1 MVRTIILGSCVSVQ
15 GIFVRAL
22 SNGKI
27 AVRVDNKVYEGRP
40 VENGLLLGASS
51 R

>member
-27 AVRVDNKVYEGRP
+27 AVRVDNTVYEGKP
-40 VENGLLLGASS
+40 VNAA
-51 R
+51 

>member
-27 AVRVDNKVYEGRP
+27 AVRVDNKVYEGKP
-40 VENGLLLGASS
+40 VNAA
-51 R
+51 